1 MLQAYGVM
9 SPSTSMMKRK
19 APTFAVDM
27 PVKTKSNVGCSSQLD
42 SMFGMLSTFLHLV
55 KGSKVKSSEE
65 SVNTVLRKKLIL
77 RSKENLK

>member
-1 MLQAYGVM
+1 M

-42 SMFGMLSTFLHLV
+42 SMFGMLFTILHLV
-55 KGSKVKSSEE
+55 KEGSKDKSSEE
-65 SVNTVLRKKLIL
+65 SVNTVPRKKLML
-77 RSKENLK
+77 RSKENLN